1 MQHPDEG
8 TIHGWLD
15 GALTPE
21 EAIATEAHV
30 ASCAECAAVVPEAR
44 GIRAAATRILSA
56 LEEVPA
62 GGIPTPDYFADVR
75 AAEAAS
81 AASRSAR
88 RRVWAHPGVRAAAAL
103 IVVGGLS
110 WAVLRGG
117 AGERDQSLPVVAAE
131 RAAAE
136 TAATLKATIPSES
149 TTAAN
154 VASAVPQPARD
165 AALRDVAT
173 REVRPRA
180 QAVSP
185 APGRPTQAPRTQSS
199 PTPARRAR
207 DLEAET
213 VADRDARQYAAEE
226 QSRVDSAM
234 RRESVATA
242 APPLVARSSAS
253 AAGATTGALAQ
264 ASVAAAPSEAPVPRI
279 VIDRGYVDSVL
290 AADSLETADTYL
302 AGGRAPAAAARIA
315 APQSDR
321 VARSE
326 ARSEARPSGSP
337 TTLRAQGC
345 WLLETSPWSP
355 RYRATDTLRL
365 LPRRVE
371 LMLDRGIADEAGERL
386 VRPAP
391 GEPTLPIGTTGI
403 WRVIATNQVRLTI
416 ATRDGWTTV
425 TLTVGDDSLSG
436 TARAYSDVDRLLR
449 RATVSARRVVCRT
462 EP

>member
-8 TIHGWLD
+8 TIHSWLD

-21 EAIATEAHV
+21 ETSAIEGHV
-30 ASCAECAAVVPEAR
+30 ASCAECAAVVAEAR

-56 LEEVPA
+56 LDDVPA
-62 GGIPTPDYFADVR
+62 GVVPTPDYFADVR

-81 AASRSAR
+81 VAHRSAR
-88 RRVWAHPGVRAAAAL
+88 RPLWARPGVRAAAAL
-103 IVVGGLS
+103 IAVGGLS
-110 WAVLRGG
+110 WAVLRSSGRVSD
-117 AGERDQSLPVVAAE
+117 AGNTPMAADSMSVGSTALSALPVPDTPEVERVDQRDLAE
-131 RAAAE
+131 RSA
-136 TAATLKATIPSES
+136 TARTTSTRARTNGPAPAMKRAQDAQSATIPERDLRQ
-149 TTAAN
+149 AAEMEDRRR
-154 VASAVPQPARD
+154 ADS
-165 AALRDVAT
+165 ALR
-173 REVRPRA
+173 
-180 QAVSP
+180 
-185 APGRPTQAPRTQSS
+185 
-199 PTPARRAR
+199 
-207 DLEAET
+207 LE
-213 VADRDARQYAAEE
+213 
-226 QSRVDSAM
+226 SI
-234 RRESVATA
+234 VATA
-242 APPLVARSSAS
+242 APEANKSAV
-253 AAGATTGALAQ
+253 AGAG
-264 ASVAAAPSEAPVPRI
+264 VGAAATAPTQQPMAAPAAPAEPPVPRI

-302 AGGRAPAAAARIA
+302 AGGRAPAAARVA

-321 VARSE
+321 AARSE
-326 ARSEARPSGSP
+326 TRSETRSEARPSGSP
-337 TTLRAQGC
+337 TMMRAQGC

-365 LPRRVE
+365 LPRRIE

-391 GEPTLPIGTTGI
+391 GEPALPIGATGI

-416 ATRDGWTTV
+416 ATHDRWTTV

-436 TARAYSDVDRLLR
+436 TARAYSNVDRLLR

>member
-15 GALTPE
+15 GALTPAE
-21 EAIATEAHV
+21 TSAVEAHLG
-30 ASCAECAAVVPEAR
+30 SCAECAAAVAEAR

-56 LEEVPA
+56 LDDVPA
-62 GGIPTPDYFADVR
+62 GVIPTPDYVADVR

-88 RRVWAHPGVRAAAAL
+88 RPLWAHPGVRAAAAL
-103 IVVGGLS
+103 IAVGGLS
-110 WAVLRGG
+110 WAVLRSPAG
-117 AGERDQSLPVVAAE
+117 ARDESLPVAAAE
-131 RAAAE
+131 RASE
-136 TAATLKATIPSES
+136 DTAVIATTLPRES

-154 VASAVPQPARD
+154 VASAVRQPARD
-165 AALRDVAT
+165 AASRDVFT
-173 REVRPRA
+173 RETRQRA
-180 QAVSP
+180 QKVSP
-185 APGRPTQAPRTQSS
+185 APARPPQAS
-199 PTPARRAR
+199 PTPEKRTL
-207 DLEAET
+207 LEAET
-213 VADRDARQYAAEE
+213 VAERDARQHAAEE
-226 QSRVDSAM
+226 QRRADPGT
-234 RRESVATA
+234 RRESVAKA
-242 APPLVARSSAS
+242 APQTAGSSTS
-253 AAGATTGALAQ
+253 GAGATISALAQ
-264 ASVAAAPSEAPVPRI
+264 QSVAPAAAAAAPSEAPVPRI

-290 AADSLETADTYL
+290 AADSLETADTYV

-326 ARSEARPSGSP
+326 ARPSGSP
-337 TTLRAQGC
+337 TMLRAEGC
-345 WLLETSPWSP
+345 WLLETSAWSP
-355 RYRATDTLRL
+355 RYRAADTLRL
-365 LPRRVE
+365 LPRRIE

-391 GEPTLPIGTTGI
+391 GEPALPIGATGI

-416 ATRDGWTTV
+416 ATHDRWTTV

-436 TARAYSDVDRLLR
+436 TARSYSDVDRLLR